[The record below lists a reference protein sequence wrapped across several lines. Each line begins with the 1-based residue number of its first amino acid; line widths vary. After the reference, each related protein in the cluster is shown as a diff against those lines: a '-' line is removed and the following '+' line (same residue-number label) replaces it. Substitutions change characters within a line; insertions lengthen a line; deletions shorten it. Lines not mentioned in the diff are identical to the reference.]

1 LSLSFERMIEDRRD
15 DRDGGER
22 DAQTRDVTQLL
33 RAWSEGDQLALEK
46 LTPLVY
52 QELHRRA
59 HRQMTQ
65 ERSGQILQTT
75 AIVNEIYLQLLDLR
89 GVSWRDRAHF
99 FALSSRL
106 IRRVLIDAARS
117 KASLKRGA
125 GSPHVALDENLL
137 VSTEPPAD
145 IVALDEALT
154 ALAGIDPRKSQVVEL
169 RFFGG
174 LGIEE
179 TAEVLKVSPET
190 VKRDW
195 KLAKAWLR
203 RELRHFSD
211 TTAAGK

>member
-1 LSLSFERMIEDRRD
+1 MIEDRRD
-15 DRDGGER
+15 DKDGGER

-75 AIVNEIYLQLLDLR
+75 AIVNEIYLQLIDLR